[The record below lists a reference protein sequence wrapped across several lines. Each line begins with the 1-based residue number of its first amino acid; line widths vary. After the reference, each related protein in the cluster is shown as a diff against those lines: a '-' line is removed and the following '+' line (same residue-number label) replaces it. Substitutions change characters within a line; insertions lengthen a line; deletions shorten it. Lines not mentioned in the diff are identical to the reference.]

1 MTINGHETSI
11 FNKGERAMSATMVT
25 IAMPKGRIFEEAAEL
40 LRKAGYKLPPEFD
53 DSRKLIIDVPEENLR
68 FILARPMDVVT
79 YVEHG
84 VADLGIA
91 GKDVMLEEDR
101 DVYEVLDLKISACYL
116 AVAGLPDTTYD
127 VAPKVATKYPK
138 IASSYFRE
146 QGEQVEIIKLNG
158 SIELAPLIGLAE
170 RIVDIVSTGR
180 TLKENGLVELQRI
193 QDITSRLIVNPV
205 SYRMKDQYIDDMVER
220 LSAVIEGAK

>member
-1 MTINGHETSI
+1 
-11 FNKGERAMSATMVT
+11 MSSSSTMLT

-40 LRKAGYKLPPEFD
+40 LRQAGYQLPPEFD
-53 DSRKLIIDVPEENLR
+53 DSRKLIIDVPEEHMR
-68 FILARPMDVVT
+68 FILAKPMDVVT

-84 VADLGIA
+84 VADIGIA
-91 GKDVMLEEDR
+91 GKDVMLEEER
-101 DVYEVLDLKISACYL
+101 DVYEVLDLKISSCYL
-116 AVAGLPDTTYD
+116 AVAGLPTAKAVS
-127 VAPKVATKYPK
+127 VAPKIATKYPNV
-138 IASSYFRE
+138 ASKYFRE

-180 TLKENGLVELQRI
+180 TLKENGLVELERI

-205 SYRMKDQYIDDMVER
+205 SYRMKDQFIDDMVER
-220 LSAVIEGAK
+220 LSIVIEGEK

>member
-1 MTINGHETSI
+1 MSTS
-11 FNKGERAMSATMVT
+11 STMLT
-25 IAMPKGRIFEEAAEL
+25 IAMPKGRIFEEAAGL
-40 LRKAGYKLPPEFD
+40 LRRAGYKLPPEFD
-53 DSRKLIIDVPEENLR
+53 DSRKLIIDVPEENIR
-68 FILARPMDVVT
+68 FILAKPMDVVT

-116 AVAGLPDTTYD
+116 AVAGLPNAKAVS
-127 VAPKVATKYPK
+127 VAPKIATKYPSV
-138 IASSYFRE
+138 ASRYFRE

-170 RIVDIVSTGR
+170 RFVDIVSTGR
-180 TLKENGLVELQRI
+180 TLKENGLVELERI
-193 QDITSRLIVNPV
+193 EDITSRLIVNPV
-205 SYRMKDQYIDDMVER
+205 SYRMKDQFIDDMVER
-220 LSAVIEGAK
+220 LSTVIEGAN